1 MCMTDL
7 VGKEISALLP
17 KNHQIFVTDWLHLNM
32 LAACSA
38 LQALLLSQLKP
49 IFITILQA
57 FVVLNP

>member
-7 VGKEISALLP
+7 VGKEISVPLP

-38 LQALLLSQLKP
+38 LQALFLSQLKP
-49 IFITILQA
+49 VFIIILLA
-57 FVVLNP
+57 FVVLSL